1 MRADQLNQSKKWG
14 IEEREREKKDPPSST
29 FEDAILI

>member
-1 MRADQLNQSKKWG
+1 MCADQLNQSKKWG
-14 IEEREREKKDPPSST
+14 IEGEKKDPAST